1 MCAPPAR
8 AARPTPSLTR
18 LLRTDVGIALNELEN
33 LHLYC
38 SAAKLAASG
47 GVCPSMHG
55 EDKIKELGLDEYTV
69 GFCAG
74 ILVLYIVFCRVVAFL
89 GVRYI
94 KH

>member
-1 MCAPPAR
+1 
-8 AARPTPSLTR
+8 
-18 LLRTDVGIALNELEN
+18 
-33 LHLYC
+33 
-38 SAAKLAASG
+38 
-47 GVCPSMHG
+47 MHG